1 MQIIDSSKEK
11 IPALEVY
18 IINVHPSNG
27 GPIDDED
34 QDGIEDRISDI
45 TYFDRNSKYDENAAN
60 MNTVEIIDALKSIAG
75 KYIVKG
81 DLSAFQ
87 HDLRKIL
94 GNKGQKQI
102 EHR

>member
-1 MQIIDSSKEK
+1 M
-11 IPALEVY
+11 
-18 IINVHPSNG
+18 HPTNG
-27 GPIDDED
+27 GAIDDED

-60 MNTVEIIDALKSIAG
+60 MNTDHVEIIDVLKSIAG

-87 HDLRKIL
+87 HDFEKFLETKAKSKL
-94 GNKGQKQI
+94 N
-102 EHR
+102 